1 MAITKISDL
10 LTQHKA
16 LPDKVEQQ
24 KPKAMTPVQTMIGS
38 MTCPQLVADW
48 SGTGA
53 QVAAGQMALSEI
65 VQREDIPTLADV
77 NRVHGNLASIRIIA
91 EHLISVVRFA
101 GVELTEDQAK
111 ETALV
116 ILSGYYYLNLA
127 ELALFF
133 HRLKCG
139 ELGQVV
145 YGKKINNQ
153 AIMCALHDFAAERR
167 QKIDRIIAEQA
178 QAESLERRAAGYVGA
193 VQNGIACHY
202 KKCHENFEYFCDS
215 WPVLKQAG
223 KEHQK
228 RWWEEFKN
236 NQDEAI
242 RCLWKLTE
250 NHKPK

>member
-10 LTQHKA
+10 LHRQA

-24 KPKAMTPVQTMIGS
+24 KPKALTPVQTMIGS

-53 QVAAGQMALSEI
+53 QIAAGQMALSEI

-193 VQNGIACHY
+193 VQDGIEGHY
-202 KKCHENFEYFCDS
+202 KRCHEDFEYFC
-215 WPVLKQAG
+215 QAFPILLG
-223 KEHQK
+223 GEHA
-228 RWWEEFKN
+228 RAWWEHFKKDQN
-236 NQDEAI
+236 KAI
-242 RCLWKLTE
+242 SDLFNLKTI
-250 NHKPK
+250 K

>member
-1 MAITKISDL
+1 
-10 LTQHKA
+10 
-16 LPDKVEQQ
+16 
-24 KPKAMTPVQTMIGS
+24 MIGS

-77 NRVHGNLASIRIIA
+77 NRVHGNLASVKIIA

-101 GVELTEDQAK
+101 GVNLTKDQSK

-153 AIMCALHDFAAERR
+153 AIMCALHDFASERR
-167 QKIDRIIAEQA
+167 QKIDRIIAEQD
-178 QAESLERRAAGYVGA
+178 QAEVLARRDTDCLGPIQMGVEEHYAKCYESLEYYLATYPYLRDSEYAEAYWNTYRKRYEARKAENKPCSA
-193 VQNGIACHY
+193 VFI
-202 KKCHENFEYFCDS
+202 
-215 WPVLKQAG
+215 
-223 KEHQK
+223 
-228 RWWEEFKN
+228 
-236 NQDEAI
+236 
-242 RCLWKLTE
+242 T
-250 NHKPK
+250 KPIK